1 MFGFV
6 LLVQKRYRSGS
17 TTAIPRI
24 TQYVCFRLSHLTFL
38 FNKRVIRHTNL
49 LWVGEDPL
57 TYTKPLH
64 NTGQRILCASFCYC
78 IAIAKDGRDQWM
90 GCARNAACMTEVRT
104 QHGDTT

>member
-1 MFGFV
+1 M
-6 LLVQKRYRSGS
+6 
-17 TTAIPRI
+17 
-24 TQYVCFRLSHLTFL
+24 SHFTFL

-78 IAIAKDGRDQWM
+78 IAIAKDGRDKWM
-90 GCARNAACMTEVRT
+90 GCARNAACMT
-104 QHGDTT
+104 